1 MPKQL
6 VDPEGGVGGM
16 SEEDIA
22 WERAR
27 LRIGLG
33 VDVPRERRWMYF
45 AGAPRKGR
53 LFESGKGKDESGNG
67 LLVALAPCL
76 LLVAAG
82 VGLTLAFWWI
92 QNGGMGAAGERAWT
106 RAATG
111 GSGPHPSTL
120 TRDVN
125 GNGNAGGGR

>member
-1 MPKQL
+1 MKFFQHDGL
-6 VDPEGGVGGM
+6 ASRKPEDRGDLAGF
-16 SEEDIA
+16 D
-22 WERAR
+22 RT
-27 LRIGLG
+27 
-33 VDVPRERRWMYF
+33 WMYA
-45 AGAPRKGR
+45 AGKQRLGSMFTMESWRRDLKGLDPDR
-53 LFESGKGKDESGNG
+53 HEGVANVVVG
-67 LLVALAPCL
+67 LVALAFL
-76 LLVAAG
+76 GA
-82 VGLTLAFWWI
+82 AFWWVQM